1 MPCFTCFRC
10 SYKTDHKTSMYSHL
24 TKNIKCSKN
33 ISSLKYSD
41 DEIIKYSLCNSSS
54 NIKFNNNFK
63 VKKNTNEFIDE
74 MKNIYNSK
82 RRFCNYCLKNFSKLK
97 DLEIHLFECI
107 EIINNP
113 HDNINQ
119 PDKIDINFNNINN
132 NVNNNTNN
140 INNSKNINNN
150 FINSN
155 IYNNCNINNNIHI
168 NLEIPKNNLVPFNE
182 DWNTEHID
190 KNTKMLLFLS
200 TVKYTKTLEYL
211 LENDINKNVLID
223 NDSKTGLI
231 YKGDSEKFEKMKIE
245 DIIDESMSKLY
256 KHLKDF
262 HQEIENTN
270 NINFQIDNGII
281 KDSSRNTKMK
291 FDNFQNNDITRK
303 NVSDLLTSIFS
314 KHSDI
319 TKQKYLE
326 MVEQKK
332 NELASNVFLY

>member
-1 MPCFTCFRC
+1 MPSFTCYRC
-10 SYKTDHKTSMYSHL
+10 SYQTDHKTSMYSHL

-33 ISSLKYSD
+33 IVSLKYSD

-54 NIKFNNNFK
+54 NMKFNKHFK
-63 VKKNTNEFIDE
+63 IKKTTHEFIHE

-82 RRFCNYCLKNFSKLK
+82 RRFCNYCSTNFSKLK
-97 DLEIHLFECI
+97 DLENHLFECI
-107 EIINNP
+107 EIINNE
-113 HDNINQ
+113 NINQ
-119 PDKIDINFNNINN
+119 PESIDLNININNINN
-132 NVNNNTNN
+132 N
-140 INNSKNINNN
+140 NSKNVNVNNN

-155 IYNNCNINNNIHI
+155 IYNNINNNIHI
-168 NLEIPKNNLVPFNE
+168 NLEIPKSNLVSFNE

-262 HQEIENTN
+262 HLEIENTN
-270 NINFQIDNGII
+270 NMCFQIDNGII
-281 KDSSRNTKMK
+281 KDSNRNTKMK

-303 NVSDLLTSIFS
+303 NVSELLTSIFS

-326 MVEQKK
+326 MAEQKK
-332 NELASNVFLY
+332 NELASHAFLY